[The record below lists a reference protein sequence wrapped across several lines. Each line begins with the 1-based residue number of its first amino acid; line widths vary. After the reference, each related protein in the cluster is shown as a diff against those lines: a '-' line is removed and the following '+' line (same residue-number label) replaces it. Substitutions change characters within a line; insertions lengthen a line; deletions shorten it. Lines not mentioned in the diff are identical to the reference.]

1 MSYQIFDDSSQ
12 FREICKPSSVAMETD
27 DTYKVERLRSMYHCS
42 NNLLSSFSSL
52 SLSPSSLSI
61 SLLSLY
67 LPPLSISLLYPYSG
81 FSNTLWSQCCPG
93 IVKRVEESCLP
104 LLASTASIM
113 TEFSCEWLDY
123 YIMWYTCVRVVY
135 CRMSPQTAASRL
147 LNKIGFAETTHPTY
161 VCLLYTC
168 T

>member
-1 MSYQIFDDSSQ
+1 MSLSSQ

-27 DTYKVERLRSMYHCS
+27 DTYKVERLRS
-42 NNLLSSFSSL
+42 
-52 SLSPSSLSI
+52 
-61 SLLSLY
+61 
-67 LPPLSISLLYPYSG
+67 

-123 YIMWYTCVRVVY
+123 YIM
-135 CRMSPQTAASRL
+135 
-147 LNKIGFAETTHPTY
+147 
-161 VCLLYTC
+161 
-168 T
+168 

>member
-1 MSYQIFDDSSQ
+1 MI
-12 FREICKPSSVAMETD
+12 
-27 DTYKVERLRSMYHCS
+27 
-42 NNLLSSFSSL
+42 SSFIKYLTIAPSFENYVNPVQLPWKLMTLTKLKDWEVCNVTNVVYHYVPITSCL
-52 SLSPSSLSI
+52 HSPLSI
-61 SLLSLY
+61 SLLSIALVSLY
-67 LPPLSISLLYPYSG
+67 LYPYSG
-81 FSNTLWSQCCPG
+81 FSKTLWSQCCPG

-113 TEFSCEWLDY
+113 TEFSSEWLDY
-123 YIMWYTCVRVVY
+123 YIMWYTCVRVVH
-135 CRMSPQTAASRL
+135 CRMSSQTAASRL